1 MVVKLMIIKKLDE
14 IAEIFNG
21 ARLSRYQDD
30 DGEEF
35 KVFLG
40 TPTDQI
46 SWQKE
51 KISSKLNHKYFSKKN
66 DIILNLQNSKIIE
79 FVNEENIIIP
89 MHYAIIRL
97 NEEYNAEY
105 IYYYLKTS
113 LFQKQLHK
121 FKEGSSLLFLNLS
134 ALKNIKINLPERNI
148 QEQYVKLFRVL
159 DKKSELRIQE
169 NKLLEDFR
177 DLIFKDI
184 NKENNINK

>member
-35 KVFLG
+35 KVFLC
-40 TPTDQI
+40 TFTDQI

-97 NEEYNAEY
+97 NEEFNSEY
-105 IYYYLKTS
+105 VYYYLKTS

-121 FKEGSSLLFLNLS
+121 YKEGSSLLFINLS

>member
-14 IAEIFNG
+14 I
-21 ARLSRYQDD
+21 QDD
-30 DGEEF
+30 NGEEF

-40 TPTDQI
+40 TPTNQI
-46 SWQKE
+46 SWHKE
-51 KISSKLNHKYFSKKN
+51 KISSKLNQKYFSKKN
-66 DIILNLQNSKIIE
+66 DIILNLQNSQIIK

-134 ALKNIKINLPERNI
+134 ALKNIKINLPEKNI

-177 DLIFKDI
+177 DLILIKKIILI
-184 NKENNINK
+184 NNVYLI

>member
-1 MVVKLMIIKKLDE
+1 
-14 IAEIFNG
+14 
-21 ARLSRYQDD
+21 
-30 DGEEF
+30 
-35 KVFLG
+35 
-40 TPTDQI
+40 
-46 SWQKE
+46 
-51 KISSKLNHKYFSKKN
+51 
-66 DIILNLQNSKIIE
+66 
-79 FVNEENIIIP
+79 

-97 NEEYNAEY
+97 NEEFNSEY
-105 IYYYLKTS
+105 VYYYLKTS

-121 FKEGSSLLFLNLS
+121 YKEGSSLLFINLS

>member
-79 FVNEENIIIP
+79 FVKEDNIIIP

-97 NEEYNAEY
+97 NKEFNSEYV
-105 IYYYLKTS
+105 YYYLKTS

-121 FKEGSSLLFLNLS
+121 YKEGSSLLFINLS

-184 NKENNINK
+184 NKEK

>member
-79 FVNEENIIIP
+79 FVKDENIIIP

-97 NEEYNAEY
+97 KEDYNSEY

-113 LFQKQLHK
+113 SFQKQLHK
-121 FKEGSSLLFLNLS
+121 YKEGSSLLFINLS

-148 QEQYVKLFRVL
+148 QDQYVKLFRLL
-159 DKKSELRIQE
+159 DKKTKFRNRE

-184 NKENNINK
+184 NKENKINK

>member
-21 ARLSRYQDD
+21 ARLSRYHDD

-51 KISSKLNHKYFSKKN
+51 KISSKLNQKYFSKKN
-66 DIILNLQNSKIIE
+66 DIIINLQNSKIIE
-79 FVNEENIIIP
+79 FVKEENIIIP

-97 NEEYNAEY
+97 KEDYNSEY

-113 LFQKQLHK
+113 SFQKQLHK
-121 FKEGSSLLFLNLS
+121 YKEGSSLLFINLS
-134 ALKNIKINLPERNI
+134 ALKNIKINLPEKNI
-148 QEQYVKLFRVL
+148 QDQYVKLFRVL

-177 DLIFKDI
+177 DSIFKNI